1 MNALLL
7 HWRMRPLKWLPLV
20 LLAIQLTVLFWR
32 FDLWKGL
39 WGETGANGMAS
50 VLYTGGIAAAA
61 AAWTVSLRRKDAE
74 INEQL
79 TCSPKAA
86 WQAELP
92 RMAALVVGVLGA
104 YLAGQAVAFAVTA
117 TSWPAG
123 IGLYLGYVALGM
135 AALIIACAW
144 GWALGMLFNQA
155 WGPALAILGWLASY
169 LALGSNLVV
178 IQGPARWEVV
188 PWAPALYALAA
199 CALLA
204 LCLRLTWFEEAPRR
218 RFALRA
224 GLLAGGLALS
234 AAVTSVPAV
243 ADRDP
248 EGQARCIGVKDVETL
263 VCLWPE
269 EEKYYPMAIEVLDRL
284 AATDVGLTD
293 AKRVYSYGHLYDER
307 NHWYYG
313 DFDLDNGSQW
323 EIADGLAAA
332 TLEATFAGCDSDP
345 DDLTPSKLES
355 WLEKR
360 LAGGGKTPYTIE
372 GARKEILAAIK
383 DGRTAADLPEREQSE
398 WARSL
403 ITAYK
408 SRHCD

>member
-7 HWRMRPLKWLPLV
+7 HWRMRPLKWFPV
-20 LLAIQLTVLFWR
+20 ALLAIQLTVLFWR
-32 FDLWKGL
+32 FDLWYGL

-50 VLYTGGIAAAA
+50 VLYTGGIAAAI
-61 AAWTVSLRRKDAE
+61 AAWTAGLRRKGAE

-79 TCSPKAA
+79 TCSPKPT

-104 YLAGQAVAFAVTA
+104 YLAGQTVAFAVTA

-123 IGLYLGYVALGM
+123 IGLYLGYVALG
-135 AALIIACAW
+135 AASLLIACAG
-144 GWALGMLFNQA
+144 GWTLGMMLNQA
-155 WGPALAILGWLASY
+155 WGPALAILGWLASF
-169 LALGSNLVV
+169 LALDSNLVV
-178 IQGPARWEVV
+178 IQGPARWAVV
-188 PWAPALYALAA
+188 PWAPPLYALAA

-204 LCLRLTWFEEAPRR
+204 LCLWRTWFEEAPRR
-218 RFALRA
+218 RVVLRA
-224 GLLAGGLALS
+224 CLLAGGLALS
-234 AAVTSVPAV
+234 ATATAVPAV

-248 EGQARCIGVKDVETL
+248 QGQARCIGVKGVETL

-269 EEKYYPMAIEVLDRL
+269 EEKYYPMAIKVLERL
-284 AATDVGLTD
+284 ADTDVGLTD
-293 AKRVYSYGHLYDER
+293 AERVYSYGHLYDEL

-323 EIADGLAAA
+323 EMADGIAAV
-332 TLEATFAGCDSDP
+332 TLEATFANCDFDP
-345 DDLTPSKLES
+345 EDLSATKLEA

-360 LAGGGKTPYTIE
+360 LAGGGNTPYTIE
-372 GARKEILAAIK
+372 GARKEILAAIRE
-383 DGRTAADLPEREQSE
+383 GRTAADLPERKQLE

-403 ITAYK
+403 ITTYK
-408 SRHCD
+408 SAHCG